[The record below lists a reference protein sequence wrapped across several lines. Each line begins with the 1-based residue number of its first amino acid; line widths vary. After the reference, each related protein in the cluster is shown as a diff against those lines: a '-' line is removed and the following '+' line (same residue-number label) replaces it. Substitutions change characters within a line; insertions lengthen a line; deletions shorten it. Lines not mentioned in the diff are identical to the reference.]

1 MSNEIFSTRNTASLQ
16 GIFLVYYYIICLSD
30 NIKRLAGHVSHCKA
44 LNVQYIVQ
52 YGTPKIMILKN
63 TRGTS

>member
-44 LNVQYIVQ
+44 LQVHSTIWN
-52 YGTPKIMILKN
+52 TKN
-63 TRGTS
+63 NDTEKYWK